1 SAPEDPRR
9 SGLGG
14 RNAGDRARRGL
25 HGPEDR
31 RSRRPLDALQVG
43 LRRPRVHRGG
53 RRALLRRQ
61 VPRAV
66 RVPRDGVRHAG
77 PSREAIRGE
86 GLREGEGEP
95 RAAGQRPVPAGLLEG
110 AGLDCPGA
118 QPALLRPSRPL
129 RAGRPPDPP
138 RELRRVPGA
147 PLRGPRRNAD
157 RGVAPGAR
165 RPRSRLRGV
174 LPRRRVLQPRLQLH
188 RRQQPRSVLL
198 GCARAAGAD
207 DAAGP
212 GGDRPKHLPQ
222 LRPDHLR
229 PLGARLPG
237 VRPGGLSAPVRSGGR
252 GEAPGGGRLA
262 RYQRQRHARPL
273 REGVRVRASRLGRL
287 ERPRADRRDAGRR
300 AREGRREG
308 ERPAARVG
316 FLRRAHRRGE
326 LRGGLA
332 RLVGLGPEPRP
343 VPVLA
348 LLAVPSE
355 GIEQRLLLQPRGG
368 PPHGRGAPR
377 DARIRAAPALPPSP
391 RDLPGRRAGRLRDER
406 VGQVR
411 LPQGRRRHR
420 DLPDRLHGDLARPD
434 RLVEARGGLEVIR
447 YVARRILLAVPTLA
461 GIVVL
466 VFLLLHLAPGSP
478 VTAAG
483 GEGGRRLSGRAAEEM
498 RRVYGLDRPLPERF
512 GKWVLRV
519 VRLDLG
525 ESFVDRRPVSDR
537 ILEALPYTLTLNG
550 LALLL
555 TLLVA

>member
-1 SAPEDPRR
+1 
-9 SGLGG
+9 
-14 RNAGDRARRGL
+14 
-25 HGPEDR
+25 
-31 RSRRPLDALQVG
+31 
-43 LRRPRVHRGG
+43 
-53 RRALLRRQ
+53 
-61 VPRAV
+61 
-66 RVPRDGVRHAG
+66 
-77 PSREAIRGE
+77 
-86 GLREGEGEP
+86 
-95 RAAGQRPVPAGLLEG
+95 
-110 AGLDCPGA
+110 
-118 QPALLRPSRPL
+118 
-129 RAGRPPDPP
+129 
-138 RELRRVPGA
+138 
-147 PLRGPRRNAD
+147 
-157 RGVAPGAR
+157 
-165 RPRSRLRGV
+165 
-174 LPRRRVLQPRLQLH
+174 
-188 RRQQPRSVLL
+188 
-198 GCARAAGAD
+198 
-207 DAAGP
+207 
-212 GGDRPKHLPQ
+212 
-222 LRPDHLR
+222 
-229 PLGARLPG
+229 
-237 VRPGGLSAPVRSGGR
+237 
-252 GEAPGGGRLA
+252 
-262 RYQRQRHARPL
+262 
-273 REGVRVRASRLGRL
+273 
-287 ERPRADRRDAGRR
+287 
-300 AREGRREG
+300 
-308 ERPAARVG
+308 
-316 FLRRAHRRGE
+316 HRRGE

-537 ILEALPYTLTLNG
+537 ILEALPYPLPLTG
-550 LALLL
+550 RALLL
-555 TLLVA
+555 PLLVAIPLGVEAGGRPESAFDRISSAALFALYSTPSFWAALLLQTLFSVKLRWLPLYGVASDPEPPGLAGLTDRLAHLALPVLCLAYGSLAFYARLVRAGGAEARNAAYVRAARARGLSRREALWKHAFRNALLPLVTLLGLVLPGLLSGSVIIERIFAWPGLGRLYFDSILSRDYPVVLALSLVGAVATL